1 MLKKLCKMF
10 VIGIKFQK

>member
-10 VIGIKFQK
+10 VMGIKFQK